1 MAEEQKIEP
10 EIEIKTEEVNELLTA
25 VPSWIVRWGVSFIFA
40 LMLLVLLFSFFIKYP
55 DTLPASVTIT
65 TTNPPITLVAKTSG
79 KIILLP
85 VKNNQTAKKG
95 DVLMVIENPA
105 NYKHVLAVSALIDTF
120 QTNLKLK
127 RPIPEMVLYDSLQ
140 LGDISTPFLQFLKS
154 YNSYKLFTETNPQ
167 QKEIAIINKELDT
180 YHVLFTKYQA
190 QETLSKQEFDL
201 MEKDFNRYTSLFQ
214 NGSISSK
221 EYEDKNRD
229 FLAAKKNYENIKIN
243 NLNNK
248 ITINNLEKNKLQ
260 LQLLAVQEGEKYMQE
275 LNESIQ
281 RLKLQ
286 IDTWQQTFLITAP
299 FNGIVSLF
307 NYWNVNQAIR
317 QGDEVLSI
325 VPVEKQEVIGKL
337 ILPLQNSGKLKN
349 GQTVIVRLNNYP
361 YQEYGMLKGRVRNI
375 SVIPQKQNYS
385 VEVALPDQL
394 TTTYNKKL
402 EYKEEMQ
409 GSAEIITEELTLF
422 KRIFYQFRK
431 LLKKG

>member
-1 MAEEQKIEP
+1 MSEEK

-25 VPSWIVRWGVSFIFA
+25 IPGWIIRWGITIIFA
-40 LMLLVLLFSFFIKYP
+40 IMVLVLLLSVFIKYP
-55 DTLPASVTIT
+55 DTLPATVTIT
-65 TTNPPITLVAKTSG
+65 TTNPPITLIAKTSG
-79 KIILLP
+79 KIIRLP
-85 VKNNQTAKKG
+85 VGNNEKVNRG

-105 NYKHVLAVSALIDTF
+105 NYKHVLAVSALLDTF

-127 RPIPEMVLYDSLQ
+127 RPVPELVLYDSLQ

-167 QKEIAIINKELDT
+167 QREIDIINKELET
-180 YHVLFTKYQA
+180 YHVLLTKYQT
-190 QETLSKQEFDL
+190 QEVLSKQEFDL
-201 MEKDFNRYTSLFQ
+201 MEKDFNRYHSLFQ

-229 FLAAKKNYENIKIN
+229 YLAAKKNYENIKIN

-260 LQLLAVQEGEKYMQE
+260 LQLLAVQESEKYVQE

-286 IDTWQQTFLITAP
+286 IDTWEQTYLVIAP
-299 FNGIVSLF
+299 FPGIVSLF

-349 GQTVIVRLNNYP
+349 DQQVLIRLNNYP

-394 TTTYNKKL
+394 TTTYDKKL

-409 GSAEIITEELTLF
+409 GTAEIITEELTLF

-431 LLKKG
+431 LMKKEK

>member
-1 MAEEQKIEP
+1 MAEEPQ
-10 EIEIKTEEVNELLTA
+10 IEIKTDEVNELLTA
-25 VPSWIVRWGVSFIFA
+25 VPKWIIRWGVTIIFGI
-40 LMLLVLLFSFFIKYP
+40 MLSTLILTFFIKYP
-55 DTLPASVTIT
+55 ETLPASITIT

-85 VKNNQTAKKG
+85 VKNNQLVKATT
-95 DVLMVIENPA
+95 VLMVLENPA
-105 NYKHVLAVSALIDTF
+105 NYKHVLSVSALLDTF

-127 RPIPEMVLYDSLQ
+127 KNIPEMVFFDSLQ

-154 YNSYKLFTETNPQ
+154 YNAYKLFTETNPQ
-167 QKEIAIINKELDT
+167 QKEISIINNELET
-180 YHVLFTKYQA
+180 YSVLYAKYQV
-190 QETLSKQEFDL
+190 QENLSKQEFDL
-201 MEKDFNRYTSLFQ
+201 AEKDFNRFNSLFQ

-221 EYEDKNRD
+221 EFEDKNRD
-229 FLAAKKNYENIKIN
+229 YILAKKNYESIKIN

-260 LQLLAVQEGEKYMQE
+260 LQLLAVQESEKYIQE

-281 RLKLQ
+281 RLRLQ
-286 IDTWQQTFLITAP
+286 IDTWRQTYLIIAP

-307 NYWNVNQAIR
+307 NYWNVNQAIA

-325 VPVEKQEVIGKL
+325 VPAEKQEVIGKL
-337 ILPLQNSGKLKN
+337 ILPLQNSGKLKT
-349 GQTVIVRLNNYP
+349 GQTVNIKLNNYP
-361 YQEYGMLKGRVRNI
+361 YQEYGMLKGVVKNI

-385 VEVALPDQL
+385 VEVALPEQL
-394 TTTYNKKL
+394 TTTYQKKL

-409 GSAEIITEELTLF
+409 GSAEIVTEELTLF

-431 LLKKG
+431 LVKK

>member
-1 MAEEQKIEP
+1 MSEEK

-25 VPSWIVRWGVSFIFA
+25 IPGWIIRWGITIIFA
-40 LMLLVLLFSFFIKYP
+40 IMVLVLLLSVFIKYP
-55 DTLPASVTIT
+55 DTLPATVTIT
-65 TTNPPITLVAKTSG
+65 TTNPPITLIAKTSG
-79 KIILLP
+79 KIIRLP
-85 VKNNQTAKKG
+85 VGNNQKVNRG

-105 NYKHVLAVSALIDTF
+105 NYKHVLAVSALLDTF

-127 RPIPEMVLYDSLQ
+127 RPVPELVLYDSLQ

-167 QKEIAIINKELDT
+167 QREIDIINKELET
-180 YHVLFTKYQA
+180 YHVLLTKYQT
-190 QETLSKQEFDL
+190 QEVLSKQEFDL
-201 MEKDFNRYTSLFQ
+201 MEKDFNRYHSLFQ

-229 FLAAKKNYENIKIN
+229 YLAAKKNYENIKIN

-260 LQLLAVQEGEKYMQE
+260 LQLLAVQESEKYVQE

-286 IDTWQQTFLITAP
+286 IDTWEQTYLVIAP
-299 FNGIVSLF
+299 FPGIVSLF

-349 GQTVIVRLNNYP
+349 DQQVLIRLNNYP

-394 TTTYNKKL
+394 TTTYDKKL

-409 GSAEIITEELTLF
+409 GTAEIITEELTLF

-431 LLKKG
+431 LMKKEK

>member
-1 MAEEQKIEP
+1 MEEEHDIEL
-10 EIEIKTEEVNELLTA
+10 ELKTEEVNELLTA
-25 VPSWIVRWGVSFIFA
+25 VPSWIVRWGVSIIFA
-40 LMLLVLLFSFFIKYP
+40 LMVLVLVFSFFIKYP

-79 KIILLP
+79 KIIRLP
-85 VKNNQTAKKG
+85 VKNNQIVRKN

-105 NYKHVLAVSALIDTF
+105 NYKHVLAVSALLDTF

-140 LGDISTPFLQFLKS
+140 LGDVSTPFLQFLKS

-167 QKEIAIINKELDT
+167 QKEIDIINKELDT

-201 MEKDFNRYTSLFQ
+201 MEKDFNRYSSLFQ
-214 NGSISSK
+214 TGSISSK

-229 FLAAKKNYENIKIN
+229 FLAAKKNYENIKIS

-260 LQLLAVQEGEKYMQE
+260 LQLLAIQEGEKYMQE

-286 IDTWQQTFLITAP
+286 IDTWQQTYLFIAP

-337 ILPLQNSGKLKN
+337 ILPLQNSGKLKS
-349 GQTVIVRLNNYP
+349 GQQVIIRLNNYP
-361 YQEYGMLKGRVRNI
+361 YQEYGMLKGTVRNI
-375 SVIPQKQNYS
+375 SVIPQKQNYA

-409 GSAEIITEELTLF
+409 GTAEIITEELTLF

>member
-1 MAEEQKIEP
+1 MTEEK
-10 EIEIKTEEVNELLTA
+10 EIEIKTEEVNELLSA
-25 VPSWIVRWGVSFIFA
+25 VPKWIIRWGVSIIFGI
-40 LMLLVLLFSFFIKYP
+40 MLLVLLISLFIKYP

-85 VKNNQTAKKG
+85 VKNNQAVKQNE
-95 DVLMVIENPA
+95 VLMVIENPA
-105 NYKHVLAVSALIDTF
+105 NYKHVRAVAALLDTF

-127 RPIPEMVLYDSLQ
+127 RSIPEMVFYDSLQ
-140 LGDISTPFLQFLKS
+140 LGDISTPFLHFLKS
-154 YNSYKLFTETNPQ
+154 YNSYKLFSETNPQ
-167 QKEIAIINKELDT
+167 QKEIAIINKELET
-180 YHVLFTKYQA
+180 YSVLFTKYQM
-190 QETLSKQEFDL
+190 QENLSKQEFDL
-201 MEKDFNRYTSLFQ
+201 MEKDFNRYNALYQ

-229 FLAAKKNYENIKIN
+229 YLVAKKSYEHIKIS

-260 LQLLAVQEGEKYMQE
+260 LQLLAIQESEKYIQE

-281 RLKLQ
+281 HLKLQ
-286 IDTWQQTFLITAP
+286 IDTWQQTYLFVAP

-325 VPVEKQEVIGKL
+325 VPAEKQEVIGKL
-337 ILPLQNSGKLKN
+337 ILPLQNSGKLKT
-349 GQTVIVRLNNYP
+349 GQEVIIRLNNYP
-361 YQEYGMLKGRVRNI
+361 YQEYGMLKGSVKNI
-375 SVIPQKQNYS
+375 SVIPQKQNYA
-385 VEVALPDQL
+385 VEVILPDQL
-394 TTTYNKKL
+394 HTTYNKKL

-409 GSAEIITEELTLF
+409 GTAEIITEELTLF
-422 KRIFYQFRK
+422 NRIFYQFRK
-431 LLKKG
+431 LMKK